1 METVGDNNLLGV
13 MFILFFLM
21 QIGWILRPTVYNF
34 MIEEQN
40 TQFSKH
46 HVSRCFTITEAYNP
60 SFLIPEPDVFEF
72 EYICT
77 IIF

>member
-1 METVGDNNLLGV
+1 MQLEYHNLTG
-13 MFILFFLM
+13 INK
-21 QIGWILRPTVYNF
+21 TVYNF

-60 SFLIPEPDVFEF
+60 SFLIPEPDVL
-72 EYICT
+72 YMYNHILKSA
-77 IIF
+77 